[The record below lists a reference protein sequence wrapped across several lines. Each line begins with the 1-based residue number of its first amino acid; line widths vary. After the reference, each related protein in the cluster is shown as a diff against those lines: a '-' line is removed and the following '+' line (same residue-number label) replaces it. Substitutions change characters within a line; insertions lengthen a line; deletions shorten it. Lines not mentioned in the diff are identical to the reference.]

1 MNGPVPDADAANSVV
16 ADILAVATREFAQH
30 GLAGARIER
39 IQQHTRT
46 SKRMVYYHFGSK
58 EGLYRA
64 VLEHAFETVRR
75 VDQAFDPHAGTPEE
89 ALRQIARN
97 AFDAFHAHSDFVRL
111 LTFENLAGAP
121 FLRTS
126 EQVSRLNRRALTDLD
141 TVIARG
147 QQDGSIR
154 RDVHAIDV
162 YINIVGLCHYHMAH
176 HAGYLAGG
184 FVDADQR
191 HIQSQ
196 DFHRQRQ
203 RAIEESCWRYAK
215 ADA

>member
-1 MNGPVPDADAANSVV
+1 MKLIFIWGPAASGKLTVARELEKLTGLPVFHNHLVVDA
-16 ADILAVATREFAQH
+16 LLEK
-30 GLAGARIER
+30 LP
-39 IQQHTRT
+39 
-46 SKRMVYYHFGSK
+46 FG
-58 EGLYRA
+58 
-64 VLEHAFETVRR
+64 
-75 VDQAFDPHAGTPEE
+75 DPE
-89 ALRQIARN
+89 
-97 AFDAFHAHSDFVRL
+97 FVRL

-121 FLRTS
+121 FLRSS